1 MDVRKLSDGLY
12 MTEDQYLALDDAT
25 DGKYERLNG
34 MVTRLRPPSSL
45 EGADAGILDMAGG
58 SDAHAALCM
67 RLGLL
72 IGPQLEDAPCMVYS
86 GDRRLKLPQGNYL
99 FPDVT
104 VACGEETSSLPAD
117 PTVIIGVLSP
127 ATEKR
132 DRTAK
137 LAACDNSPVLKHG
150 ASDLAIRGSC
160 FIGDRVGGSHLV
172 TSYVPSTGSDRESHG
187 QNVDRG
193 IGITIMNHTAYW
205 AYPFPYVQGE

>member
-1 MDVRKLSDGLY
+1 MVANRSHPSNGLY

-34 MVTRLRPPSSL
+34 MVTMLRPPSSL
-45 EGADAGILDMAGG
+45 EGTDAGILDMAGG

-67 RLGLL
+67 RLGVL

-104 VACGEETSSLPAD
+104 IACGEETSTLPVN
-117 PTVIIGVLSP
+117 PTVIIEVLSP
-127 ATEKR
+127 ATDKH

-137 LAACDNSPVLKHG
+137 LTAYKTLSSVQEYLLVGSEAQEIIVYR
-150 ASDLAIRGSC
+150 RGSNWRPYHYRRGDMVELKS
-160 FIGDRVGGSHLV
+160 IGLSF
-172 TSYVPSTGSDRESHG
+172 
-187 QNVDRG
+187 
-193 IGITIMNHTAYW
+193 
-205 AYPFPYVQGE
+205 PFDAVYRRIPL